1 MYFTYNPPYVQ
12 SGSCFTYGSAKSYN
26 YRNKKSKKLTKI
38 FTGNAP
44 NVESAIT
51 YNLGWPLFL
60 GTLNLLFCYFNW

>member
-51 YNLGWPLFL
+51 YNLGSTILSP
-60 GTLNLLFCYFNW
+60 FN